1 MQKNIFVL
9 IILFMGFAN
18 LLTAQMDLEKAKAL
32 CAKSKTAWI
41 EARDACGNNYSYM
54 MKEAFMPSERYH
66 VLLVEV
72 VEGKVA
78 KTILKKYDANKLIE
92 TSDKL
97 VTTFHNNPVGTID
110 DIYKYAEERVF
121 KLDMKVY
128 QIDFETDK
136 NNIVSY
142 LGWKNPEMIIPDR
155 ATPSYS
161 IYNLGLG
168 KMPDLPKQKKAKKNR
183 KNK

>member
-1 MQKNIFVL
+1 
-9 IILFMGFAN
+9 MGFAN
-18 LLTAQMDLEKAKAL
+18 LLPAQMDLDKAKVL

-41 EARDACGNNYSYM
+41 ETRDACGNNYSYTM
-54 MKEAFMPSERYH
+54 QEAFMPSERYH

-78 KTILKKYDANKLIE
+78 KTTLKKYDANKLIE

-97 VTTFHNNPVGTID
+97 VTTFHDNPVGTID

-128 QIDFETDK
+128 QIDFKTDK

-142 LGWKNPEMIIPDR
+142 LGWKNPEMIVPDR

-161 IYNLGLG
+161 ISSLGLG
-168 KMPDLPKQKKAKKNR
+168 KIPGLPKQKKAKKSR
-183 KNK
+183 KTK